1 MNNGTIRMVRGAL
14 ALTLALPLAA
24 AAAGGTIVKAEGR
37 AVVERGGTEVLA
49 LQATAL
55 QPGDTLRVD
64 PLGKV
69 HVQFEDDSLFVIP
82 GPARLRVDE
91 FQMPATGAGGKAV
104 YTLADGG
111 FRTVTGRISK
121 GRKDTYELRNELANV
136 TVRGSAYTAVR
147 CRQQCAKAKPGLY
160 VRGEKG
166 LITVANPA
174 GKLQLRPG
182 QVAYADENG
191 SAPVLAQASPFIDPI
206 FAESFGFSIGLDL
219 NPPPPRIEQEPSA
232 SPS

>member
-1 MNNGTIRMVRGAL
+1 
-14 ALTLALPLAA
+14 
-24 AAAGGTIVKAEGR
+24 
-37 AVVERGGTEVLA
+37 
-49 LQATAL
+49 
-55 QPGDTLRVD
+55 
-64 PLGKV
+64 
-69 HVQFEDDSLFVIP
+69 
-82 GPARLRVDE
+82 VDE
-91 FQMPATGAGGKAV
+91 FRMPAAGAGGKAV

-121 GRKDTYELRNELANV
+121 GRKDTYELRTELANV

-147 CRQQCAKAKPGLY
+147 CRQQCGKAKPGLY

-166 LITVANPA
+166 LITVANAA
-174 GKLQLRPG
+174 GKVQVKPG
-182 QVAYADENG
+182 QVAHADEKG
-191 SAPVLAQASPFIDPI
+191 GAPVVVQASPFIDPI